1 MAPSAVVCRLVC
13 AMAEVCLK
21 VGGLCPDGN
30 RGRGHGLSDEPGL
43 AADFEE
49 VVIDLSGAR
58 RDVLVAV
65 VSEICHA
72 L

>member
-1 MAPSAVVCRLVC
+1 
-13 AMAEVCLK
+13 MAEVCLK
-21 VGGLCPDGN
+21 VGGLCPDRN
-30 RGRGHGLSDEPGL
+30 RDRGHGLSDEPGL

-49 VVIDLSGAR
+49 VAIDVSGAH

-65 VSEICHA
+65 VSEICRA